1 MIHIICEINE
11 QERIKIMSKEI
22 TLDELVELF
31 SKNKRLSKK
40 KVINALIES
49 GKVKDKTEAES
60 TINRVKLNKEINE
73 LLDEDICC
81 PHCQSK
87 KIRKKGYNPNGLL
100 RYQCKECKKTF
111 NVTTNTIFDGSK
123 YSLDIWQSLIEEM
136 MYHHP
141 IDEIIHSFG
150 KKYPHV
156 KFKKNTLLTMRI
168 KIMDLVSQ
176 IQDRYFL
183 EHPFKGTIYMDEK
196 FFKENQL
203 GVTNKNMYNPYPEDR
218 IRRSRRKGEPMEYG
232 VMTFDFSNVLCIVDK
247 DGRAYGKLITMGRT
261 TEEVFNEYFL
271 PIIDIPNVEMVCTD
285 AQKLF
290 VDFCKENHLTQCV
303 TPSNYYNEMIKLND
317 ILDEEKKEKRMY
329 QLYQQGRFGYL
340 IADGKQ
346 FSYEDF
352 RVIVSMYSLRLD
364 RVNQL
369 HGDLENTINRI
380 YKSVPTKNLN
390 GYVSWIC
397 FLKNWKNLYGAFD
410 NSTASKIMK
419 YLLKEHV
426 RMTTEDLK
434 NKSIANIPKPK
445 KKDFQTVK
453 TINKKGEE
461 VYYNYKLNP
470 EHNYNNNKRKIID
483 NLTTEQM
490 KDLCRYCKIK
500 GFSMYN
506 RTGLKQLLKSQKN
519 FQDMYISYMAF
530 IEKELH
536 EKEDT
541 MKEIKEQQ
549 LKNNMTLK
557 ANSMKGLTVSQAI
570 ALAGKTVVT
579 PKYNDT
585 KQGKTLFID
594 TETTGVNYGQMGG
607 VKDEVLSICIL
618 DRFRTV
624 LLKCYVKPI
633 RHKDWPDA
641 EKVNGLSPQFIATNG
656 ISHDEFKKKLK
667 PLMTNANE
675 IIAYNNQY
683 DIYMLKEFIEPSTF
697 KKLVDNSINDNPNKC
712 CMIRYSAEHGNSKW
726 VSLSKACSNEG
737 IAFEGSAHG
746 AEADVKA
753 CYDLWMKMYPK
764 YFD

>member
-1 MIHIICEINE
+1 
-11 QERIKIMSKEI
+11 MSKEI
-22 TLDELVELF
+22 TLDELVKLF

-73 LLDEDICC
+73 LLDEDIYC
-81 PHCQSK
+81 PHCKSINK
-87 KIRKKGYNPNGLL
+87 RKKGYNKDGLL
-100 RYQCKECKKTF
+100 RYQCKDCNKQYT
-111 NVTTNTIFDGSK
+111 VISNTIFDGSK
-123 YSLDIWQSLIEEM
+123 YPLNVWEALIEEM
-136 MYHHP
+136 LHHHV
-141 IDEIIHSFG
+141 IDEILFSFES
-150 KKYPHV
+150 KFPKV

-196 FFKENQL
+196 FFKENQS
-203 GVTNKNMYNPYPEDR
+203 GVKNKNMYNPYPEDR
-218 IRRSRRKGEPMEYG
+218 VRLSRHKDEAMEYG
-232 VMTFDFSNVLCIVDK
+232 TMTFDFSNILCIADN
-247 DGRAYGKLITMGRT
+247 DGRVYGKLISMGRT
-261 TEEVFNEYFL
+261 TEEIFNEYFL
-271 PIIDIPNVEMVCTD
+271 PIIDVPNVEVACTD
-285 AQKLF
+285 AEQFFKE
-290 VDFCKENHLTQCV
+290 FCKQNHLVQCV
-303 TPSNYYNEMIKLND
+303 TPSNYYNEMRRLDKMT
-317 ILDEEKKEKRMY
+317 DEEAKEKYIY
-329 QLYQQGRFGYL
+329 QLYQNGKYGCL
-340 IADGKQ
+340 ITDGKQ
-346 FSYEDF
+346 FDYEDF
-352 RVIVSMYSLRLD
+352 RAIVDTYNLRLD

-369 HGDLENTINRI
+369 HGNLESTINRT

-390 GYVSWIC
+390 GYVAWIC
-397 FLKNWKNLYGAFD
+397 FLQNWKNMHGHF
-410 NSTASKIMK
+410 NKSTASQIMK

-426 RMTTEDLK
+426 KITTEDLK
-434 NKSIANIPKPK
+434 NKSIANVPKPK
-445 KKDFQTVK
+445 KKDFQKVK
-453 TINKKGEE
+453 AINKKGEE
-461 VYYNYKLNP
+461 VYYNYQLDP
-470 EHNYNNNKRKIID
+470 EHNYNDNKRKIID
-483 NLTTEQM
+483 NLTTQQM
-490 KDLCRYCKIK
+490 KELCRYCKVK
-500 GFSMYN
+500 GFSTLN
-506 RTGLKQLLKSQKN
+506 RTGLKKLLKSQKN
-519 FQDMYISYMAF
+519 FHDMYISYTAF
-530 IEKELH
+530 LEKEAND
-536 EKEDT
+536 EKDT
-541 MKEIKEQQ
+541 KKEIEEQNARNE
-549 LKNNMTLK
+549 LVIK

-570 ALAGKTVVT
+570 ALAGKTVVA

-607 VKDEVLSICIL
+607 VKDEILSICIL

-641 EKVNGLSPQFIATNG
+641 EKVNGLSPQFIAANG

-683 DIYMLKEFIEPSTF
+683 DIYMLKEFLGANTF
-697 KKLVDNSINDNPNKC
+697 RKLVDSSINDNPNKC

-726 VSLSKACSNEG
+726 ISLSKACANEG
-737 IAFEGSAHG
+737 ITFEGSAHG